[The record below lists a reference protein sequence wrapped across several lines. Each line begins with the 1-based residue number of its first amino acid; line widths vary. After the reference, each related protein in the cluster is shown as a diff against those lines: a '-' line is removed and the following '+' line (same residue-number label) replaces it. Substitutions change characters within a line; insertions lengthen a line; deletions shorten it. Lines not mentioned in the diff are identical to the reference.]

1 MDALRRNFFDLFS
14 LPATFELDAAALDSA
29 WRALQGAVHPDR
41 HAGAP
46 ESQRRMAMQM
56 AARVNEAVRTLRDP
70 CRRAEYL
77 CALNGVSIEAE
88 SNTAMP
94 GDFLVQQMQ
103 WREELDEAR
112 QAADSQALEALGVA
126 LRSERDAL
134 LARIGEA
141 IDARA
146 DYESAAGLVRQLMFL
161 DRFGAGIDAAEAA
174 DG

>member
-14 LPATFELDAAALDSA
+14 LPATFELDEAALDCA

-46 ESQRRMAMQM
+46 ESQRRMAMQK

-70 CRRAEYL
+70 CRRAECL
-77 CALNGVSIEAE
+77 CVLNGISIEAE

-94 GDFLVQQMQ
+94 GDFLIRQMQ
-103 WREELDEAR
+103 WREDLDEAM
-112 QAADSQALEALGVA
+112 QAGDAHAL
-126 LRSERDAL
+126 
-134 LARIGEA
+134 
-141 IDARA
+141 DARA
-146 DYESAAGLVRQLMFL
+146 DFQGAVGLVRQLMFV

-174 DG
+174 EQPCQDS

>member
-1 MDALRRNFFDLFS
+1 MDALRRNYFELFS
-14 LPATFELDAAALDSA
+14 LPATFELDEAALDSA
-29 WRALQGAVHPDR
+29 WLALQRAVHPDR

-46 ESQRRMAMQM
+46 DSQRRMAMQM
-56 AARVNEAVRTLRDP
+56 AARVNEAVRTLRDS

-77 CALNGVSIEAE
+77 CELNGVSIEAE

-94 GDFLVQQMQ
+94 GDFLMQQMQ
-103 WREELDEAR
+103 WREDLDEAMR
-112 QAADSQALEALGVA
+112 AGDARALEALGVA
-126 LRSERDAL
+126 LRTEREAL
-134 LARIGEA
+134 LERIGNA

-146 DYESAAGLVRQLMFL
+146 DFESAAALVRQLMFL